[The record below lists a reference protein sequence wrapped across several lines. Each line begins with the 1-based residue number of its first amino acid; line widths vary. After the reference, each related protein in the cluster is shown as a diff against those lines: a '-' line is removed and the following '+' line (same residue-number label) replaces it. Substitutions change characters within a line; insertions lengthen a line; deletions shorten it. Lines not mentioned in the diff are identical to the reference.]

1 MNLNK
6 IFNKIKRDTWVLKY
20 IIPTIYFNFHYLP
33 FKQAI
38 FLPIYLRKP
47 KLLTLKGKVIIQAGG
62 GKIKPGMI
70 RLGVFGVSIYP
81 SRGIMIENRG
91 TIIFKDVVL

>member
-6 IFNKIKRDTWVLKY
+6 IFNKIKRDAWVLRY
-20 IIPTIYFNFHYLP
+20 IIPTIYFNCHYLP

-47 KLLTLKGKVIIQAGG
+47 KLLTLKGKVIIQVGG
-62 GKIKPGMI
+62 DCPK
-70 RLGVFGVSIYP
+70 
-81 SRGIMIENRG
+81 
-91 TIIFKDVVL
+91 TIAT